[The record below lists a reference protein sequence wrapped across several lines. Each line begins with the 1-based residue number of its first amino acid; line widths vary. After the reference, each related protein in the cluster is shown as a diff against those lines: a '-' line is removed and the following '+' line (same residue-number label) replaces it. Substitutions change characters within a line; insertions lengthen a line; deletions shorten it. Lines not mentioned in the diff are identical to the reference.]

1 MNKIH
6 DNLRGLDLN
15 LLRVFD
21 ALYRSRSVQSAA
33 DALAISPSA
42 CSHAL
47 SRLRESVGDEL
58 FLRTG
63 REMRPTERA
72 RRLSVVVE
80 QALSLL
86 ADGLRQGLD
95 FDPGSSDR
103 LFTLAATDYTAFAVL
118 PALLERMSL
127 QAPRLRFRVVQ
138 TGQKV
143 PLEELLA
150 GSIDFALGYSEEGG
164 STPEGVDEFD
174 WLEDE
179 YVAAASLQHPRI
191 GDTLSLEA
199 YLAERHVVV
208 APWNE
213 PRGVV
218 DHVLERLGLA
228 REIGLLLPSVLAAPF
243 IIGRSELIM
252 TLPGRAA
259 RLLAKTAGVRL
270 LAPPFAIPP
279 YRLKIYR
286 HLRHADDAAHQW
298 VTRQLL
304 ACRPGG
310 GTCKKPGKPALL

>member
-1 MNKIH
+1 MNTVHYFQHEMNNIH
-6 DNLRGLDLN
+6 DSLRGLDLN

-21 ALYRSRSVQSAA
+21 ALYRRRSVQSAA

-47 SRLRESVGDEL
+47 SRLRDAVGDEL

-72 RRLSVVVE
+72 RRLSAVVE

-103 LFTLAATDYTAFAVL
+103 LFTLAATDYTALAVL
-118 PALLERMSL
+118 PALWESL
-127 QAPRLRFRVVQ
+127 GRVAPRLRFRVLQ

-150 GSIDFALGYSEEGG
+150 GSIDFALGYSEQGG

-179 YVAAASLQHPRI
+179 YVAAASAHHPRI
-191 GDTLSLEA
+191 GETLPLDA
-199 YLAERHVVV
+199 YLAERHAVVT
-208 APWNE
+208 PWNE

-218 DHVLERLGLA
+218 DHVLEQLGLA
-228 REIGLLLPSVLAAPF
+228 RDVALQLPSVLAAPF

-259 RLLAKTAGVRL
+259 RILAEAAGIRL
-270 LAPPFAIPP
+270 LPPPFAIPP
-279 YRLKIYR
+279 YQLKIYS
-286 HLRHADDAAHQW
+286 HQRHAGDAAHQW
-298 VTRQLL
+298 VKRQLL
-304 ACRPGG
+304 ACR
-310 GTCKKPGKPALL
+310 